1 MISFL
6 LDGTEHRLEQLD
18 PNTTVLDY
26 LRENLGLTGT
36 KEGCASGDCGACTVV
51 VTYPQGDA
59 LSYLAINACI
69 TLLATLD
76 GCQLLTVESLARDGQ
91 LHRVQQAM
99 VDCHASQCGFCTP
112 GFVMSMFAY
121 RKSNRHFNAHAI
133 ETALGG
139 NLCRCTGYRPIVDA
153 AVKMYEPDASDSFSK
168 GTLATLR
175 ALEGLRA
182 EPSTPSCAADGR
194 NFLAPSSASALA
206 DALAA
211 NPGARLIAGGTDL
224 ALEITQQL
232 KQFSTLISTARAP
245 ELQKVEQSADTLSI
259 GAAVTYEDCA
269 EILCTHWPDLDELL
283 RRLGAQQIRN
293 RGTLGGNIGNASP
306 IGDFP
311 PVLIALDAR
320 VELQSKT
327 GRRQVAMADFF
338 TGYRQTALGAGEF
351 IRTIHIPLP
360 HSDDWFQVY
369 KVSKRLEDDISAVCG
384 AFRLRYRA
392 GTVEDVG
399 IAYGGM
405 AAVPQR
411 ATQTEA
417 ALRGRPLSQAAITD
431 AMNALDRD
439 FTPIEDFRAS
449 ADYRQ
454 RVARNL
460 LQRLLLV
467 HQQGDGR
474 QLRVSQYRAGSPHA

>member
-1 MISFL
+1 MFTKGVHQIRANRGGRTLFLPYTRAKPILNTAVKNITVVPEQFTCQILAYSTRRSTPLWPTDRRFAIFPTTTVNFSSGQPAVISFL

-153 AVKMYEPDASDSFSK
+153 AVQMYEPDASDSFSK

-194 NFLAPSSASALA
+194 NFLAPSSAGGG
-206 DALAA
+206 
-211 NPGARLIAGGTDL
+211 GA
-224 ALEITQQL
+224 
-232 KQFSTLISTARAP
+232 ARAHRPWPMRSPQTP
-245 ELQKVEQSADTLSI
+245 EPGLLP
-259 GAAVTYEDCA
+259 AAPTW
-269 EILCTHWPDLDELL
+269 HW
-283 RRLGAQQIRN
+283 RLPN
-293 RGTLGGNIGNASP
+293 S
-306 IGDFP
+306 
-311 PVLIALDAR
+311 
-320 VELQSKT
+320 
-327 GRRQVAMADFF
+327 
-338 TGYRQTALGAGEF
+338 
-351 IRTIHIPLP
+351 
-360 HSDDWFQVY
+360 
-369 KVSKRLEDDISAVCG
+369 
-384 AFRLRYRA
+384 
-392 GTVEDVG
+392 
-399 IAYGGM
+399 
-405 AAVPQR
+405 
-411 ATQTEA
+411 
-417 ALRGRPLSQAAITD
+417 
-431 AMNALDRD
+431 
-439 FTPIEDFRAS
+439 
-449 ADYRQ
+449 
-454 RVARNL
+454 
-460 LQRLLLV
+460 
-467 HQQGDGR
+467 
-474 QLRVSQYRAGSPHA
+474 